1 MKFANP
7 ARRDRKPPEPLTAR
21 RNEPSD
27 EAVMR
32 EELRSTGSS
41 EAEIQRAV
49 EQSSEEARA
58 KTLMGTA
65 KKGGKK

>member
-7 ARRDRKPPEPLTAR
+7 ARTARESPEPLTVR
-21 RNEPSD
+21 RSELSD
-27 EAVMR
+27 EAIMR

-49 EQSSEEARA
+49 EQSSDEARA
-58 KTLMGTA
+58 QTLMGTA